1 MFRRRTVRDDDRDV
15 VYDDKR
21 RAPVDDREI
30 ADDRASGR
38 RERYVREDAPPAEYA
53 DDRDVVRAPR
63 HEYVED
69 DVVRPSSAEYVE
81 EHGDTYL
88 ASLPARVN
96 MVLFALLVALESLL
110 GLRFAL
116 IAFGAN
122 TSSSFVRFIRNVSW
136 PFVRP
141 FSSAFSNR
149 SWDQGIIE
157 VNTLLAMGVWLIAFL
172 LLTALVNAALPDT
185 SGHYRFGRRH
195 MSHM

>member
-1 MFRRRTVRDDDRDV
+1 
-15 VYDDKR
+15 
-21 RAPVDDREI
+21 
-30 ADDRASGR
+30 
-38 RERYVREDAPPAEYA
+38 
-53 DDRDVVRAPR
+53 
-63 HEYVED
+63 
-69 DVVRPSSAEYVE
+69 
-81 EHGDTYL
+81 
-88 ASLPARVN
+88 
-96 MVLFALLVALESLL
+96 MVLFALLVALEALL

-157 VNTLLAMGVWLIAFL
+157 VNTLLAMGVWLLAFVL
-172 LLTALVNAALPDT
+172 LAALVNAALPDT